1 MLCSFQN
8 VYRPISCY
16 TGRSL
21 NNGSCILPS
30 QKDKAGEY
38 VMFAEST
45 GKVLGNLVNGWNIL
59 NALKKMFIK
68 ELSVF
73 QRGEFYTLRVLKM
86 FVNISC
92 VDELRDDIWTD
103 FRISTKIV
111 VSPGDLIFTEI
122 NRLEQKLFQ
131 IVDIIQS
138 KSQIM
143 FRNFY
148 IENMT
153 TTEINIFKYM
163 KTNIDFSMSSTNHCE
178 YSLEKTRLSIHSP
191 VTVLASILKCNHIQ
205 FGPEEYIVD
214 SSGVATVLSPAIKL
228 LPGEYV
234 TFEFH
239 QFLHR

>member
-86 FVNISC
+86 FANISC

-103 FRISTKIV
+103 F
-111 VSPGDLIFTEI
+111 
-122 NRLEQKLFQ
+122 
-131 IVDIIQS
+131 
-138 KSQIM
+138 
-143 FRNFY
+143 
-148 IENMT
+148 
-153 TTEINIFKYM
+153 
-163 KTNIDFSMSSTNHCE
+163 
-178 YSLEKTRLSIHSP
+178 
-191 VTVLASILKCNHIQ
+191 
-205 FGPEEYIVD
+205 
-214 SSGVATVLSPAIKL
+214 
-228 LPGEYV
+228 
-234 TFEFH
+234 
-239 QFLHR
+239 